1 MYLCI
6 CNAITDGEIGRAV
19 AQGCASVSE
28 VFRHLGERPNCGRCV
43 PEICRMVQEGQAVA
57 TSAAAQDLTS
67 GDLIPDFGPAPL
79 LAVAAE

>member
-6 CNAITDGEIGRAV
+6 CNAITDGEVERAV
-19 AQGCASVSE
+19 AQGCESVGE

-43 PEICRMVQEGQAVA
+43 PEICRTVQQAQ
-57 TSAAAQDLTS
+57 SMAASLSSEFA
-67 GDLIPDFGPAPL
+67 PAPM